1 MKKGV
6 LLNSEISY
14 AISKLGHGDSIVIGD
29 SGLPIPSSCLRID
42 LAVSNGI
49 PSFVD
54 VLDAVLTE
62 QRIEEVVIARETRE
76 VNPSIYQS
84 ILDRITKIE
93 KADNYKIKLTE
104 VNNHDE
110 FKQLSKDSKAVIR
123 TGECTP
129 FANILLI
136 SGVVF

>member
-14 AISKLGHGDSIVIGD
+14 TIAKLGHGDSIVIGD
-29 SGLPIPSSCLRID
+29 SGLPIPNSCSRID
-42 LAVSNGI
+42 LAVSEGI

-62 QRIEEVVIARETRE
+62 QRVEEVVIARETRE
-76 VNPSIYQS
+76 VNPSIYQC
-84 ILDRITKIE
+84 ILDRIAEIE
-93 KADNYKIKLTE
+93 KADNYKIKITE
-104 VNNHDE
+104 VNNHNE

>member
-14 AISKLGHGDSIVIGD
+14 IISKLGHGDSIVIGD
-29 SGLPIPSSCLRID
+29 SGLPIPDSCKRID
-42 LAVSNGI
+42 LAVSKGI
-49 PSFVD
+49 PGFLD

-62 QRIEEVVIARETRE
+62 HKVEEVVLAKETKQIS
-76 VNPSIYQS
+76 PDIYQG
-84 ILDRITKIE
+84 IIRRINE
-93 KADNYKIKLTE
+93 LENCESYKIKLTE
-104 VNNHDE
+104 VTHEE
-110 FKQLSKDSKAVIR
+110 FKTISKASKAIIR

-129 FANILLI
+129 YANIILK